1 MEGGSTQNAHAVRAA
16 VGTVPGLVN
25 LTRMALNASQ
35 CMHSHC
41 SAPTGLRAATSWRHF
56 CSRLVGHGPAMD
68 CGPAISCPPTS
79 WTHLP
84 RSLAPF
90 KVQNSFRFSPAPVP
104 SSLSSPSVG
113 CLARAGIA
121 EVLDAHLHDYSRQV
135 AATRGSQAALQA
147 SLDRVEVCRPC
158 QVHAD
163 AVLAPL
169 CIVWDHS
176 THRPRPCAAA
186 G

>member
-1 MEGGSTQNAHAVRAA
+1 M
-16 VGTVPGLVN
+16 
-25 LTRMALNASQ
+25 
-35 CMHSHC
+35 
-41 SAPTGLRAATSWRHF
+41 
-56 CSRLVGHGPAMD
+56 HGPWPGQSHANGLECLTMHAFPTALLPLVCVLRPAGDTSVQGSLAMD
-68 CGPAISCPPTS
+68 PRWIVDPRFSCPPTS

-90 KVQNSFRFSPAPVP
+90 KVQNSLPFSPAPIP
-104 SSLSSPSVG
+104 SSLPSPNVG

-147 SLDRVEVCRPC
+147 SLDRLEVCRPC

-176 THRPRPCAAA
+176 THRPPPCAAA